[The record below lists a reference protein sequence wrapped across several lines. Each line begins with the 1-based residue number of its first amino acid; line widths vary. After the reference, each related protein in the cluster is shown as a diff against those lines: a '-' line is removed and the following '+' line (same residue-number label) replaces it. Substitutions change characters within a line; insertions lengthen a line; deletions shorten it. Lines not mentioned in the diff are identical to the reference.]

1 MAELSRFLG
10 IVVAIFTRGEIGH
23 HNTPH
28 VHVFVGD
35 DDASVAIDGGRV
47 IAGSLRAKDLW
58 LVRHWMAQHKAELH
72 EAWAAAVSGKK
83 PRKIPP
89 LRGKR

>member
-10 IVVAIFTRGEIGH
+10 IVV
-23 HNTPH
+23 
-28 VHVFVGD
+28 
-35 DDASVAIDGGRV
+35 ASVAIDGGRV

-58 LVRHWMAQHKAELH
+58 LVRHWMAQHHASCSSAL
-72 EAWAAAVSGKK
+72 AAAVSGKK
-83 PRKIPP
+83 PRKISP

>member
-10 IVVAIFTRGEIGH
+10 IVVAIFTRGE
-23 HNTPH
+23 
-28 VHVFVGD
+28 GD